1 VKNNIIKILE
11 KITKSKNTEDGRARQ
26 QYILNIM
33 LTTIIILVTIGLIII
48 SYRLIFSN
56 IENYQNNSISLLVI
70 FVILSLFIALRI
82 ASHSGHDRFSS
93 YALIIILF
101 LLATYMGCKWGIDLP
116 AEILFY
122 VLVIVISGILIGSKL
137 SFINTILITTTFI
150 TVNTLQ
156 DKQIIKIDR
165 SWIEKPWGN
174 SDIVV
179 TSVILLIIATV
190 LWLFN
195 RELKKSETELKNE
208 RDFLEVK
215 IEEKTKELLITQ
227 AKEISQVYQFAEF
240 GKLSSGLFHD
250 LVNPLTAL
258 MLNISKVKIDSDN
271 DPNFKI
277 IKSEIDQALKASE
290 KMKDYIISV
299 RKQINFQNQKE
310 IFSLN
315 KEIEEAICI
324 LNYKIRKNNIDLIF
338 SANDN
343 IKTTGDPIKFN
354 QIVTNLVSNAIDA
367 CENEQTKEIIID
379 LAKSNNLI
387 ELKITDS
394 GKGVSKDI
402 ISQIFEPFFTTK
414 NSGNLG
420 LGLSLI
426 KKIIEESFSGTITV
440 SSELNIGT
448 IFTVKLPLETK

>member
-1 VKNNIIKILE
+1 MKNNIIEILKKII
-11 KITKSKNTEDGRARQ
+11 KPKNTEEGRARQ

-33 LTTIIILVTIGLIII
+33 LTTIIILITIGLLII

-56 IENYQNNSISLLVI
+56 IENYQANSISLLTMFMVL
-70 FVILSLFIALRI
+70 FLFITLRF
-82 ASHSGHDRFSS
+82 ASYKGYDRFSS
-93 YALIIILF
+93 YSLIIILF

-137 SFINTILITTTFI
+137 SFINTFLITVTFI
-150 TVNTLQ
+150 IINTLQ
-156 DKQIIKIDR
+156 AKEIFKIDR

-174 SDIVV
+174 SDIIV
-179 TSVILLIIATV
+179 TSIIFFIIATV

-208 RDFLEVK
+208 RDFLEIK

-227 AKEISQVYQFAEF
+227 AKEISQVYKFAEF

-258 MLNISKVKIDSDN
+258 MLNISKVKMDSEN

-277 IKSEIDQALKASE
+277 IKLEIDQALRASE

-310 IFSLN
+310 VFSLN

-324 LNYKIRKNNIDLIF
+324 LNYKTKKNNVELIF
-338 SANDN
+338 SADEN
-343 IKTTGDPIKFN
+343 IKIIGDPIKFN

-367 CENEQTKEIIID
+367 CDDKENKEIIID
-379 LAKSNNLI
+379 LIKEDNYI
-387 ELKITDS
+387 ELQIADN
-394 GKGVSKDI
+394 GKGVSEDI
-402 ISQIFEPFFTTK
+402 MHKIFEPFFTTK
-414 NSGNLG
+414 DGGGLG

-426 KKIIEESFSGTITV
+426 KKIIEESFLGTISV
-440 SSELNIGT
+440 SSKLNTGT
-448 IFTVKLPLETK
+448 KFTVKIPLQIK